1 MGKQGMALKQ
11 DQIAGHPALHRSVRA
26 QAQSMN
32 QLYETNPR
40 LSAVFA
46 SQQRWLMAHIG
57 LALHFRR
64 EADDYRKELTA
75 ARFIDVIRQNSV
87 ASRNTADAFLKEMLH
102 YNFIELMPTTQ
113 DGRIRPLRP
122 VASALEPVRGWMM
135 AHLHTLDSLDGASR
149 LAVYLKQPDALARVQ
164 PLVADGLLS
173 SNPVREPKKT
183 FSLFTWL
190 NSGGVV
196 MDWLISGVDP
206 DHAGRDRIPTGVVSI
221 GDFANW
227 LKLSRTHLARKLRD
241 AEELGS
247 LGWLG
252 QRGHSVMW
260 VSSDFYREYMTAQ
273 AVKLAIMDA
282 AFEQALGPVR
292 GA

>member
-1 MGKQGMALKQ
+1 MALNAEE
-11 DQIAGHPALHRSVRA
+11 IAGHPALHRCVRA
-26 QAQSMN
+26 QALAMN
-32 QLYETNPR
+32 QAYGANPR
-40 LSAVFA
+40 LSSVFA

-64 EADDYRKELTA
+64 DPSDYRKEMTA
-75 ARFIDVIRQNSV
+75 ARVIDVIRQHQV

-102 YNFIELMPTTQ
+102 YNFIELVPANE

-122 VASALEPVRGWMM
+122 TPSSLEEVTGWML
-135 AHLHTLDSLDGASR
+135 AHLQTLDGLDGGSR
-149 LAVYLKQPDALARVQ
+149 LPIFLGQPDALARLQ

-173 SNPVREPKKT
+173 SNPVREPKRT

-190 NSGGVV
+190 NNGGVV

-206 DHAGRDRIPTGVVSI
+206 DHAGQDRIPTGVVSI
-221 GDFANW
+221 GDFAGW

-247 LGWLG
+247 IGWLG

-260 VSSDFYREYMTAQ
+260 MSNGFHREYMNAQ
-273 AVKLAIMDA
+273 AVKLAIIDA
-282 AFEQALGPVR
+282 AFAAAFPNPGQ
-292 GA
+292 